1 MVRGSIDSLIKEY
14 WYPEVTRIAKKYV
27 GRHGA
32 ELDDLVQEGITFVW
46 QSLERGI
53 IPKED
58 LIRARMRNW
67 VRTMEYQTRYTRARP
82 IEDSE
87 GKPDWLE
94 RLFGGLDNYV
104 PSEVS

>member
-1 MVRGSIDSLIKEY
+1 MVVESIDSAIRTY
-14 WYPEVTRIAKKYV
+14 WYPEVKRIAKRYV

-32 ELDDLVQEGITFVW
+32 ELDDLVQEGIIFVW
-46 QSLERGI
+46 QSLQRGI

-67 VRTMEYQTRYTRARP
+67 CRTLEYQTRYTRARP
-82 IEDSE
+82 EDTPE

-94 RLFGGLDNYV
+94 RFVGGLDHGS
-104 PSEVS
+104 SEDS